1 VCLSHGNCREYPVI
15 RANIEYILQNKI
27 RHPAVIY
34 KCCLQYCVS
43 IVKWYWNNNVFLLII
58 IVYVSKY
65 FSLSSFWLKNNNF
78 SLVLFFAVVIAV
90 THRYKQNKTKTKKK
104 KTKQKQ
110 NKTTSPVGSVLKP
123 NRYIIERLVDSPKGM
138 YMIDHLT
145 VLLQVVH

>member
-1 VCLSHGNCREYPVI
+1 MLSRYVSLSHGNCREYPVI

-65 FSLSSFWLKNNNF
+65 CSLSSFWLKNNN
-78 SLVLFFAVVIAV
+78 SFFPRFIFCCSHSRH
-90 THRYKQNKTKTKKK
+90 TQIQTKQNKNKEEKKANK
-104 KTKQKQ
+104 NKTKQPPLSDQ
-110 NKTTSPVGSVLKP
+110 FLNL
-123 NRYIIERLVDSPKGM
+123 
-138 YMIDHLT
+138 IDIS
-145 VLLQVVH
+145 